1 MKVQSKKEKS
11 HRQKSSEYE
20 KTSINNVLYRGN
32 FSLALKSIQDYIKK
46 YPKDIK
52 ALTMYGKLLRLSKET
67 EKADEILS
75 SLVPLFQGQK
85 ELGFI
90 LIELIYLKLDTYD
103 YAKAYDYFR
112 LFQSLTF
119 DNDLINKSQI
129 VDKVIY

>member
-75 SLVPLFQGQK
+75 
-85 ELGFI
+85 
-90 LIELIYLKLDTYD
+90 Y
-103 YAKAYDYFR
+103 
-112 LFQSLTF
+112 
-119 DNDLINKSQI
+119 
-129 VDKVIY
+129 